1 MIRASTAEAGTQQSY
16 SERRLT
22 MPGVGT
28 LINLI
33 WDKEIRVPNM
43 LPMVLIGVAL
53 SYVPLF

>member
-1 MIRASTAEAGTQQSY
+1 
-16 SERRLT
+16 

>member
-1 MIRASTAEAGTQQSY
+1 
-16 SERRLT
+16 

-33 WDKEIRVPNM
+33 WDKEISVPNM